1 MARFFLYFLAHSN
14 LFFIK
19 MISLIF
25 KNGKLNIPWWL
36 WVAQGLFVTA
46 TGTLFAIASLVNT
59 EVAILSVMGFSYLA
73 IIGVLVL
80 LLGILEC
87 IDAIFSVEICD
98 YMQRMNAGVLDVV
111 FGVLLLFGISDTPDR
126 LSLMIA
132 LYLLAR
138 SLLRALFAIKIKIP
152 QLGINLLASVISFLL
167 GLMVWLEWPT
177 HESWFFSFSL
187 SINLAFRGLL
197 MIFFGLQIRQ
207 QY

>member
-1 MARFFLYFLAHSN
+1 M
-14 LFFIK
+14 
-19 MISLIF
+19 
-25 KNGKLNIPWWL
+25 
-36 WVAQGLFVTA
+36 AQGSFVA
-46 TGTLFAIASLVNT
+46 LIGTLFALASLVNT
-59 EVAILSVMGFSYLA
+59 EISILSVTGFSWLA
-73 IIGVLVL
+73 IIGL
-80 LLGILEC
+80 LILILGILEC
-87 IDAIFSVEICD
+87 IDAIFSIEICD
-98 YMQRMNAGVLDVV
+98 FMQRMNAGVLDVV

-138 SLLRALFAIKIKIP
+138 SLLRALFAIKLKIP
-152 QLGINLLASVISFLL
+152 QLGFNLLASLISFLL

-207 QY
+207 QH

>member
-1 MARFFLYFLAHSN
+1 
-14 LFFIK
+14 

>member
-1 MARFFLYFLAHSN
+1 MQIFL
-14 LFFIK
+14 
-19 MISLIF
+19 F

-36 WVAQGLFVTA
+36 WVGQGFFITVI
-46 TGTLFAIASLVNT
+46 GTLFALASLVNT
-59 EVAILSVMGFSYLA
+59 EVTILSVMGFSWLA
-73 IIGVLVL
+73 IIGILIL
-80 LLGILEC
+80 ALGILEC
-87 IDAIFSVEICD
+87 IDAIFSIEICD
-98 YMQRMNAGVLDVV
+98 FMQRMNAGVLDVV
-111 FGVLLLFGISDTPDR
+111 FGILLLFGISDTPDR

-138 SLLRALFAIKIKIP
+138 SLLRALFAIKLKIP
-152 QLGINLLASVISFLL
+152 QLNFNLFASLISFLL

-207 QY
+207 QH